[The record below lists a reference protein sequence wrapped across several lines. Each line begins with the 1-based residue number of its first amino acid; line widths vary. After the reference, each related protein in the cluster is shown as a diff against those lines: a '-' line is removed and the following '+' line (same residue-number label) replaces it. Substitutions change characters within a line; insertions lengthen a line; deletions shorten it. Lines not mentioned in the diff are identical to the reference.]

1 MFPEDLLWLRF
12 FHACALIILIACD
25 VLLQSFTKY
34 LLSFIYVQE
43 PDLGTRIQLCSKQM
57 WLLTWKSSEIN
68 GEPTE
73 VNR

>member
-1 MFPEDLLWLRF
+1 MFPEDLLRLRF
-12 FHACALIILIACD
+12 FQACTLIILIACD

-34 LLSFIYVQE
+34 LLSFISVQE
-43 PDLGTRIQLCSKQM
+43 PDLGTGIQPCSKQM
-57 WLLTWKSSEIN
+57 WLLTWKSLEIN